1 MRLPSSAVVAMV
13 DPEMAENT
21 VPATTATTAR
31 RPGTRPITRSMAS
44 MARMASPVWKSTSP
58 ISTKNGMGV
67 SEKLAIDATPLR
79 TICTS
84 PAWPPS
90 QSHAPITL
98 MPRNANATGSEA
110 ARSTLRT
117 PNRTTAAM
125 GQGMAAAPLPGGRGR
140 PEEAPAELDGEEREA
155 DRHRRVQPPLRE
167 HQRLEDER
175 SEERRVGK
183 EVRDRGS

>member
-1 MRLPSSAVVAMV
+1 MAMV
-13 DPEMAENT
+13 EPEMAENT

-79 TICTS
+79 TIWTS

-90 QSHAPITL
+90 QSHAPITS
-98 MPRNANATGSEA
+98 MARNANATGRAA
-110 ARSTLRT
+110 ARSRLRT
-117 PNRTTAAM
+117 PNRTRAAM
-125 GQGMAAAPLPGGRGR
+125 GHGIAAA
-140 PEEAPAELDGEEREA
+140 A
-155 DRHRRVQPPLRE
+155 
-167 HQRLEDER
+167 
-175 SEERRVGK
+175 
-183 EVRDRGS
+183 VR